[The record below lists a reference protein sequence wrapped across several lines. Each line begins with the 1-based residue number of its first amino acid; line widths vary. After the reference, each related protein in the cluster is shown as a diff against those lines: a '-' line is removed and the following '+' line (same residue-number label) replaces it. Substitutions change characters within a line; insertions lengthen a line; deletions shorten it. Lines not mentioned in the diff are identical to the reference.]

1 MLVPFSRT
9 GLVEPVWWN
18 QDQQAAR
25 QDHLVFHLPA
35 KLSPPLVEAGL
46 EAGLEEGFEEGLED
60 GLIESG
66 FLLDVPTWL
75 FDSAGNRSGHIAHL
89 DRAGKSL
96 EEGDQMASL

>member
-46 EAGLEEGFEEGLED
+46 EAGLEEGFED